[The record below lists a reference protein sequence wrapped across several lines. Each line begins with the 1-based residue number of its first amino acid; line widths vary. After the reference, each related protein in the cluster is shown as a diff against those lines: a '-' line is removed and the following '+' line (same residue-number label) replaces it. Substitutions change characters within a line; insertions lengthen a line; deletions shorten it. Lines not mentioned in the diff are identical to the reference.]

1 MCIQTAFLTFSQEF
15 GMSSDSGSLEWALC
29 ETTVTLDGVIK
40 QKRLPDQMNNL
51 AERIQLNSR
60 YYLKNNSR

>member
-1 MCIQTAFLTFSQEF
+1 
-15 GMSSDSGSLEWALC
+15 MSSDSGSLEWALC
-29 ETTVTLDGVIK
+29 ETTVTPDGVIK

-51 AERIQLNSR
+51 AERIHLNSR